1 MDIDVIETIFIEEAI
16 DDHPTTRH
24 ILKSLPRAQLIA
36 ISRYQEIFNKRHQN
50 FRLQKKNPCLI
61 LAKKHEN
68 FVLPAPAG
76 FGMNSN
82 LNFYFSHMYN
92 CIYDCRYCF
101 LQGMYSSAH
110 YILFVNYEEF
120 FKSISR
126 TIEKY
131 PDDSLTFFSGYDC
144 DSLAFEKISNF
155 ANHTL
160 DFFSDHPS
168 IELELRTKSIVTS
181 PLMKR
186 EPVRNCIVAFSLSP
200 KKIANILDKKA
211 PSISRRINA
220 LKQLAKAGWSVG
232 LRFDPLIYCADWE
245 TMYSEL
251 IAEIMHD
258 LNPRS
263 LHSVSYGPLRF
274 PKDMYKKIFTLHPN
288 EKLFSFPMKEKAG
301 IISYGTEIEDLMSK
315 FIKNELNK
323 YTSQNKIFRCA
334 V

>member
-1 MDIDVIETIFIEEAI
+1 MDITIVLVNYKCDKVKLQSCLNSIKIQADVLLVDHSHDFNFDGI
-16 DDHPTTRH
+16 DKPENLNII
-24 ILKSLPRAQLIA
+24 ILKNINHGNGAGINFGIKNSKTRYVLYLDIDTILP
-36 ISRYQEIFNKRHQN
+36 
-50 FRLQKKNPCLI
+50 
-61 LAKKHEN
+61 
-68 FVLPAPAG
+68 
-76 FGMNSN
+76 SN
-82 LNFYFSHMYN
+82 
-92 CIYDCRYCF
+92 
-101 LQGMYSSAH
+101 
-110 YILFVNYEEF
+110 F
-120 FKSISR
+120 FKVLNS
-126 TIEKY
+126 
-131 PDDSLTFFSGYDC
+131 
-144 DSLAFEKISNF
+144 AFEKISNF